1 MITTVYRSEFHDY
14 FTRSDTYK
22 NQFSYEAREILFDYF
37 EAFEDDTNEKIEFD
51 LVAICCDFSESTV
64 QEIIFDYG
72 YMMSEE
78 QKQSPEGVR
87 EFLEYNSVVCGT
99 YEDSEG
105 ETFFVY
111 AQF

>member
-1 MITTVYRSEFHDY
+1 MKTTVYRSEFHDY

-37 EAFEDDTNEKIEFD
+37 EEYEESVGEVMEFD
-51 LVAICCDFSESTV
+51 LVSICCDFSEATV
-64 QEIIFDYG
+64 SEIIFDYG

-78 QKQSPEGVR
+78 EKASVEGVS
-87 EFLEYNSVVCGT
+87 EFLDHHSVVCGS
-99 YEDSEG
+99 YVDSEG
-105 ETFFVY
+105 DTVFVF